1 MDLIA
6 RLAQSVEIQK
16 EAIELVV
23 STEDQ
28 DLATSLSTFEL
39 PWKVVVSE
47 RPGLSAARNAGLE
60 AARGDR
66 VAFVD
71 DDARLDLHWSCSVIR
86 AFDAF
91 PEAAGI
97 TGRIVPDF
105 ECFEDVLTFPLSLYW
120 IIGCTAPFDVSPY
133 GHGANM
139 VFRRVAI
146 GDTRFD
152 ERLGSIS
159 ESRNVG
165 FAEDVDFQ
173 LRVGSMAHSE
183 TMAVS
188 HWVPHSRCTTAYA
201 RKYAFG
207 QGKAEA
213 RYRSRGKVPERPGRV
228 WRIISDR
235 GRLLL
240 RTEVLL
246 WGAAGVLEA
255 SLFG

>member
-1 MDLIA
+1 MDTIV

-16 EAIELVV
+16 EEIELVV

-28 DLATSLSTFEL
+28 NLATSLSTLEL
-39 PWKVVVSE
+39 PWKVVTSE

-71 DDARLDLHWSCSVIR
+71 DDARLDSCWSASAVR
-86 AFDAF
+86 ALKAF

-97 TGRIVPDF
+97 TGKIVPDF
-105 ECFEDVLTFPLSLYW
+105 ECVDDFLTFPRSLYW

-152 ERLGSIS
+152 ERFGSVS
-159 ESRNVG
+159 ESRNVRL
-165 FAEDVDFQ
+165 AEDVDFQ
-173 LRVGSMAHSE
+173 LRVGPMAYFE
-183 TMAVS
+183 GMAVS

-207 QGKAEA
+207 QGKVEV
-213 RYRSRGKVPERPGRV
+213 RYRSEGKVPERPGRV
-228 WRIISDR
+228 WRIVSDR
-235 GRLLL
+235 RRLLL
-240 RTEVLL
+240 RVEVLL

-255 SLFG
+255 SLFE